1 MAESKSDILFGK
13 SVFGGFDRKDVME
26 YIDTLQRR
34 SQAKLRAELES
45 AENRIAQLTA
55 ALETANAENA
65 CLQEEVLQLQ
75 AELKVTQTENALF
88 RENGS
93 SPKSIGDVDAMVH
106 RNLG

>member
-1 MAESKSDILFGK
+1 MSSMERQSKFRKRTGAFCMILGALLLL
-13 SVFGGFDRKDVME
+13 GAAALLYE
-26 YIDTLQRR
+26 NQR
-34 SQAKLRAELES
+34 EES
-45 AENRIAQLTA
+45 AAGQEA
-55 ALETANAENA
+55 AAVLE
-65 CLQEEVLQLQ
+65 QLQ